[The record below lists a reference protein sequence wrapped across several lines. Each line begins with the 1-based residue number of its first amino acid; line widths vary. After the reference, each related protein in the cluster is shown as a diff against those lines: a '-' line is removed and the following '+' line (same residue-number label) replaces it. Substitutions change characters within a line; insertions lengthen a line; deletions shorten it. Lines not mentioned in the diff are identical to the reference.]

1 MTGIGIVIGL
11 VFAGV
16 VVLIAVAVAFSN
28 PEE

>member
-16 VVLIAVAVAFSN
+16 VVLVAVAFSD